1 MAQLH
6 GDERRRYVA
15 LMFTRIAG
23 RYDLMNSVMT
33 LGMHHRWRREV
44 VEQATRGLEG
54 LALDVAAGTGDLT
67 MALGSQN
74 GVVRA
79 IGVDLLAVMLQR
91 AKKKARWRSEEQV
104 RFVVGDALHLPF
116 PDDTFACAATAFGLR
131 NMPDIQAALRE
142 MVRVVRPGGTV
153 VTLEIVPL
161 DPKRTLAP
169 FLRAYFRYFIPWLGA
184 FIAGDREAYTY
195 LPASVDRFP
204 PPDRL
209 VGMMEEAG
217 LASVSYKLTGMR
229 MIAIHHGTKL
239 I

>member
-1 MAQLH
+1 MAQLQ

-15 LMFTRIAG
+15 RMFTRIAG
-23 RYDLMNSVMT
+23 RYDLMNNVMT

-44 VEQATRGLEG
+44 AEEATRGLEG

-67 MALGSQN
+67 LALGSQS

-91 AKKKARWRSEEQV
+91 ARNKARWRSEDQV
-104 RFVVGDALHLPF
+104 HFVTGDALHLPF
-116 PDDTFACAATAFGLR
+116 PDGTFACATTAFGLR
-131 NMPDIQAALRE
+131 NMPDIQAALQE
-142 MVRVVRPGGTV
+142 MVRVVRPGGAV

-161 DPKRTLAP
+161 DPQRPLAP
-169 FLRAYFRYFIPWLGA
+169 LLRLYFRYFIPWLGA

-204 PPDRL
+204 PPDVL
-209 VGMMEEAG
+209 VGMMEKAG
-217 LASVSYKLTGMR
+217 LGSVSYKLTGMQ
-229 MIAIHHGTKL
+229 MIAIHRGTKL
-239 I
+239 L

>member
-1 MAQLH
+1 LAQLQ

-15 LMFTRIAG
+15 RMFTRIAG

-33 LGMHHRWRREV
+33 LGMHHRWRRDV
-44 VEQATRGLEG
+44 AEQATRGLEG

-67 MALGSQN
+67 QALGAQDR
-74 GVVRA
+74 VVRA
-79 IGVDLLAVMLQR
+79 VGVDLLPVMLQR
-91 AKKKARWRSEEQV
+91 ARKKARWRSEEQV

-131 NMPDIQAALRE
+131 NMPDIPAALQE

-161 DPKRTLAP
+161 DSNRRMAP
-169 FLRAYFRYFIPWLGA
+169 LLRAYFRYFIPWLGA

-204 PPDRL
+204 SPDVL
-209 VGMMEEAG
+209 AGMMEAAG
-217 LASVSYKLTGMR
+217 LGSVSYKLTGVR
-229 MIAIHHGTKL
+229 MIAIHRGTKV

>member
-1 MAQLH
+1 MAQLQ

-15 LMFTRIAG
+15 QMFTRIAG

-67 MALGSQN
+67 MALGAQN

-116 PDDTFACAATAFGLR
+116 PNDTFACAATAFGLR

-142 MVRVVRPGGTV
+142 MVRVVRPGGTIV
-153 VTLEIVPL
+153 ILEIVPL
-161 DPKRTLAP
+161 DPNRRLAP
-169 FLRAYFRYFIPWLGA
+169 LLRLYFRYFIPWLGA
-184 FIAGDREAYTY
+184 FIAGDKEAYTY

-204 PPDRL
+204 PPDTL

-217 LASVSYKLTGMR
+217 LGSVSYKLTGIR